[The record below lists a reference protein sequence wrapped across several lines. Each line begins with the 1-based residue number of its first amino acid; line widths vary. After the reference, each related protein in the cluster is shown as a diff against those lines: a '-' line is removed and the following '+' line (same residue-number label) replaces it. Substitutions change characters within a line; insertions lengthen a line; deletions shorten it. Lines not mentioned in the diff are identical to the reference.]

1 MELVIL
7 MFVWLGLC
15 ALAGHIASN
24 KGRSYLGFFLL
35 SFFLSP
41 LIGIIAALIAGPNK
55 AQLEKEQID
64 AGDSKRCPFCAELIR
79 REATKCRYC
88 GSGLPHTSE
97 SAVPKEPI
105 RPPSKAAV
113 SAGRSLGR
121 AVGKIFKPSSTRSPR

>member
-41 LIGIIAALIAGPNK
+41 LIGIIAALMVQTKRNLRKSRLTRGTVS
-55 AQLEKEQID
+55 D
-64 AGDSKRCPFCAELIR
+64 APFVQ
-79 REATKCRYC
+79 
-88 GSGLPHTSE
+88 S
-97 SAVPKEPI
+97 
-105 RPPSKAAV
+105 
-113 SAGRSLGR
+113 
-121 AVGKIFKPSSTRSPR
+121 